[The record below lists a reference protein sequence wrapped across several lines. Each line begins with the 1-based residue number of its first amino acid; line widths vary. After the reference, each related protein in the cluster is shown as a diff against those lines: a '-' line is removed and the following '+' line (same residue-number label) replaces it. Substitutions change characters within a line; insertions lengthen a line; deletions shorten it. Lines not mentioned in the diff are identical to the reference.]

1 MNFFLGAA
9 IYIITWWLVFFTVLP
24 MGARSLHE
32 GGDDVPRGSEP
43 GSPKSHDLGKKAL
56 IAAAIAAVVWL
67 GVAWAITNDIWN
79 MRG

>member
-9 IYIITWWLVFFTVLP
+9 IYIIVWWLVFFTVLP
-24 MGARSLHE
+24 LGARSLHE
-32 GGDDVPRGSEP
+32 AGEDVPRGSEP
-43 GSPKSHDLGKKAL
+43 GSPRSHDLGKKAL

-67 GVAWAITNDIWN
+67 GVAWAITNDVWN